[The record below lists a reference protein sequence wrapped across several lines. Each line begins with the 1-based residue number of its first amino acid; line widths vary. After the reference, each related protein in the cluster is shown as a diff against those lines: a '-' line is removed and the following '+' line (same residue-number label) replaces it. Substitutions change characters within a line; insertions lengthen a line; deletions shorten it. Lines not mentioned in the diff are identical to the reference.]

1 MIQSIFKDLGFS
13 NNSGKPNF
21 AVSEFLNDSDT
32 GKFADFWMNPIGIAL
47 ERWPQN
53 SAQIDCWLGGWDKTG
68 CESAGTACRTW
79 QECFHSNDNELHA
92 LRLGEEHVENS
103 VEGG

>member
-1 MIQSIFKDLGFS
+1 MRGPWTAYIVSNRKSSVRWMIQSIFKDLGFS

-47 ERWPQN
+47 ER
-53 SAQIDCWLGGWDKTG
+53 
-68 CESAGTACRTW
+68 
-79 QECFHSNDNELHA
+79 
-92 LRLGEEHVENS
+92 
-103 VEGG
+103 